1 MLSGLRGAQLVLQ
14 IGLLI
19 VFILYVAALLTRGGD
34 APAALPLLLVAA
46 VGVAVRFIWHVRVDL
61 FFEAVALFGATA
73 LRRRG
78 EDPRGVDRR
87 FRGGATAAVALT
99 LLAVIIMNVALIL
112 NLSRAQ
118 SGEIGVESEKGLG
131 TTFTVTVA
139 LGRVAPEAL
148 PDAPAQAEGV
158 PAGASIA
165 GRRALIAE
173 DQELNAEVLTDLL
186 EMEDVTCEWAENG
199 QKVVEMF
206 EKSAA
211 GHFDAILMDMRM
223 PVMDGL
229 TAARE
234 IRKLS
239 RPDAR
244 TIPIV
249 ALTANAF
256 EEDVRQC
263 LETGMNAHLSKPVDI
278 DKLREMLGGL
288 L

>member
-1 MLSGLRGAQLVLQ
+1 MCNRVEPLDAWFVGDDLKLKQVLINILGNSVKFTEAPGVVTLTVAQTACADGRAMLRFTMEDTGIGMDKAFIPRLFVAFSQEDTSNTNRYGGSGLGMAITRS
-14 IGLLI
+14 I
-19 VFILYVAALLTRGGD
+19 VEMMG
-34 APAALPLLLVAA
+34 
-46 VGVAVRFIWHVRVDL
+46 
-61 FFEAVALFGATA
+61 
-73 LRRRG
+73 
-78 EDPRGVDRR
+78 
-87 FRGGATAAVALT
+87 
-99 LLAVIIMNVALIL
+99 
-112 NLSRAQ
+112 
-118 SGEIGVESEKGLG
+118 GEIVVESEKGLG

-148 PDAPAQAEGV
+148 PDAPAQAEGI

-173 DQELNAEVLTDLL
+173 DQELNVEVLTDLL

-199 QKVVEMF
+199 QKAVEMF

-223 PVMDGL
+223 PVMDDL

-263 LETGMNAHLSKPVDI
+263 LEAGMNAHLSKPVDI
-278 DKLREMLGGL
+278 DKLRETLGGL